1 MLELLIE
8 ILALIVLVRY
18 FYKDYQ
24 KAKLEG
30 QNLQDNIR
38 SYVKGFVIFIV
49 ILNFV
54 EIVFGLKGETEEH
67 DYDF

>member
-1 MLELLIE
+1 MLELFIE
-8 ILALIVLVRY
+8 ILALIVLARY

-30 QNLQDNIR
+30 QNLQDYIR

-49 ILNFV
+49 ILILLRLFL
-54 EIVFGLKGETEEH
+54 G
-67 DYDF
+67 

>member
-1 MLELLIE
+1 MLELIIE
-8 ILALIVLVRY
+8 ILALIVLVGY

-30 QNLQDNIR
+30 QTLQDYIR

-49 ILNFV
+49 IL
-54 EIVFGLKGETEEH
+54 ILLRVFF
-67 DYDF
+67 D